1 MPDSPLIG
9 EAELMAC
16 TGIQRR
22 SALKRELTRLGV
34 RYFASRHSVWTT
46 TAALEAALGLRTD
59 PPAGR
64 RITIGHGQT
73 SEMKQF

>member
-1 MPDSPLIG
+1 
-9 EAELMAC
+9 MAC

-34 RYFASRHSVWTT
+34 RYFASARGVWTT

-59 PPAGR
+59 PPSGR
-64 RITIGHGQT
+64 RITIGSDGENE
-73 SEMKQF
+73 SFSRSMLCRPKMKNET